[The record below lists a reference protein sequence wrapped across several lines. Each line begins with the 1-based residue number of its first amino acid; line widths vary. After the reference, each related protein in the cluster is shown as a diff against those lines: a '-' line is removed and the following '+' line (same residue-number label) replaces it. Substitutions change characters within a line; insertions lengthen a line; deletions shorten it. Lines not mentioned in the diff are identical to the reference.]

1 MLFFTYLRSELRHRL
16 RQAIVTGTG
25 LAVGIGLVI
34 MVSAAATGVR
44 DGQAT
49 VLRSLYG
56 VGTDITVTRPWS
68 VPNSTQPQQAQ
79 NGPGSPS
86 QRLDFLL
93 DAGQGLF
100 PAASVTS
107 VARLPKATAAVGWI
121 ALVDQQIAIPAGG
134 GPGAMTSMLVDGVD
148 VAHRGLGPLSQATIV
163 VGRGFITAD
172 ANANVALVDAG
183 YAAAHHLR
191 PGSPLTVAHVPFTVV
206 GLVRQP
212 AGAAANVLIP
222 LVRAQTLA
230 GVPGKINTISVQ
242 AASDAAVSALSRQIK
257 AQLPWAIATNSGNL
271 AGDITGSLDSAAQL
285 AGDLGRWVA
294 AGALVAAVALAS
306 LLTLAA
312 TSRRVREFGTLKALG
327 WRGGRVVRQIVG
339 ESAAV
344 GMLGAFAGVL
354 LGHGG
359 AALLGALAPRL
370 TAIVAYAPG
379 SKEGQAIQTV
389 TQNGVT
395 HQRQFS
401 PLPGPTT
408 ASRCTS
414 ARPSRSAWCCSPWR
428 SGSAGRCWPARSA
441 AGPSGADPA
450 GPATDPGTG
459 PATLVDLHAPVTIDT
474 VLVAVLLG
482 IAGDL
487 LAGAIGGWP
496 AARLRPADAMT
507 RVG

>member
-34 MVSAAATGVR
+34 VVSAAATGVR

-271 AGDITGSLDSAAQL
+271 AGD
-285 AGDLGRWVA
+285 LGRWVA

-395 HQRQFS
+395 HQRQFT
-401 PLPGPTT
+401 P
-408 ASRCTS
+408 
-414 ARPSRSAWCCSPWR
+414 
-428 SGSAGRCWPARSA
+428 
-441 AGPSGADPA
+441 
-450 GPATDPGTG
+450 PGTYHSI
-459 PATLVDLHAPVTIDT
+459 AVHFSAPVS
-474 VLVAVLLG
+474 VGVVLLAVALG
-482 IAGDL
+482 IGGAL
-487 LAGAIGGWP
+487 LAGSIGGWP
-496 AARLRPADAMT
+496 VRCRPGRPGDRSWHRAGHP
-507 RVG
+507 R

>member
-100 PAASVTS
+100 PAASVNS
-107 VARLPKATAAVGWI
+107 VARLPKVTAAVGWI

-271 AGDITGSLDSAAQL
+271 AGD
-285 AGDLGRWVA
+285 LGRWVA

-395 HQRQFS
+395 HQRQFT
-401 PLPGPTT
+401 P
-408 ASRCTS
+408 
-414 ARPSRSAWCCSPWR
+414 
-428 SGSAGRCWPARSA
+428 
-441 AGPSGADPA
+441 
-450 GPATDPGTG
+450 PGTYHSI
-459 PATLVDLHAPVTIDT
+459 VVHFSAPVS
-474 VLVAVLLG
+474 VGVVLLAVALG
-482 IAGDL
+482 IGGAL
-487 LAGAIGGWP
+487 LAGSIGGWP
-496 AARLRPADAMT
+496 VRCRPGRPGDRSWHRAGHP
-507 RVG
+507 R